1 MKIKNFNND
10 EELNILRDNMGASL
24 VPAIK
29 TGHTIKYFS
38 NDEIL
43 KLGRKYPEKK
53 IRRTT
58 PPGKPIPDSSS
69 INSKFNNNQYNRDFD
84 SPKILQPE
92 DTYSIPEKNNISLQN
107 TVKPNIQK
115 INTNV
120 QNKIVH
126 HLPKSDNQSE
136 SEIKNDDR
144 TNAEKKVNKLSNK
157 EILKKML
164 DDNN

>member
-58 PPGKPIPDSSS
+58 PPGKPITDSSS

-120 QNKIVH
+120 QNKIVQ
-126 HLPKSDNQSE
+126 HLPKSENQPE

-144 TNAEKKVNKLSNK
+144 TNADKKVNKLSNK
-157 EILKKML
+157 EILKKIL

>member
-53 IRRTT
+53 
-58 PPGKPIPDSSS
+58 
-69 INSKFNNNQYNRDFD
+69 NQ
-84 SPKILQPE
+84 
-92 DTYSIPEKNNISLQN
+92 KN
-107 TVKPNIQK
+107 
-115 INTNV
+115 
-120 QNKIVH
+120 
-126 HLPKSDNQSE
+126 
-136 SEIKNDDR
+136 
-144 TNAEKKVNKLSNK
+144 
-157 EILKKML
+157 
-164 DDNN
+164 

>member
-43 KLGRKYPEKK
+43 KLGKKYPEKK

-58 PPGKPIPDSSS
+58 PPGKPITDSSS

-92 DTYSIPEKNNISLQN
+92 DTYSIPKK
-107 TVKPNIQK
+107 TTFHYK
-115 INTNV
+115 IRC
-120 QNKIVH
+120 
-126 HLPKSDNQSE
+126 NQTFR
-136 SEIKNDDR
+136 K
-144 TNAEKKVNKLSNK
+144 
-157 EILKKML
+157 
-164 DDNN
+164 

>member
-29 TGHTIKYFS
+29 TGRIIKYFS

-58 PPGKPIPDSSS
+58 PPGKPITYSSS

-126 HLPKSDNQSE
+126 HPPKSDIQPD

-164 DDNN
+164 DENN

>member
-29 TGHTIKYFS
+29 TGHIIKYFS

-58 PPGKPIPDSSS
+58 PPGKPISDSSS

-120 QNKIVH
+120 QNKIVQH
-126 HLPKSDNQSE
+126 PPKSENQPE

-144 TNAEKKVNKLSNK
+144 TNAEKVNKLSNK

-164 DDNN
+164 DENN

>member
-58 PPGKPIPDSSS
+58 PPGKPITDSSS

-120 QNKIVH
+120 QNKIVNH
-126 HLPKSDNQSE
+126 PPKSDNQPE

>member
-1 MKIKNFNND
+1 MKIKNFNYD
-10 EELNILRDNMGASL
+10 EELNILRDNMGATL
-24 VPAIK
+24 VLAIK

-58 PPGKPIPDSSS
+58 PPGKPITDSSS

-120 QNKIVH
+120 QNKIVNH
-126 HLPKSDNQSE
+126 PPKSDNQSE

-144 TNAEKKVNKLSNK
+144 TNADKKINKLSNK

>member
-1 MKIKNFNND
+1 MKIKNFNYD

-58 PPGKPIPDSSS
+58 PPGKPITDSSS

-126 HLPKSDNQSE
+126 HPPKSDNHPE

-144 TNAEKKVNKLSNK
+144 TNSDKKVNKLSNK
-157 EILKKML
+157 EILQKML
-164 DDNN
+164 DENN

>member
-29 TGHTIKYFS
+29 TGYTIKYFS

-58 PPGKPIPDSSS
+58 PPGKPITDSSS
-69 INSKFNNNQYNRDFD
+69 TNSKFNNNQYNRDFD

-115 INTNV
+115 ININV

-126 HLPKSDNQSE
+126 HPPKPDNQSE
-136 SEIKNDDR
+136 TEIKNDDR

-157 EILKKML
+157 EILQKML
-164 DDNN
+164 DENN

>member
-1 MKIKNFNND
+1 MKIKNFNYD

-29 TGHTIKYFS
+29 TGRIIKYFS

-58 PPGKPIPDSSS
+58 PPGKPITDSSS

-157 EILKKML
+157 EILQKML
-164 DDNN
+164 DENN

>member
-1 MKIKNFNND
+1 MKIKNFNYD

-29 TGHTIKYFS
+29 TGRIIKYFS

-58 PPGKPIPDSSS
+58 PPGKPITDSSS

-120 QNKIVH
+120 QNKIVNH
-126 HLPKSDNQSE
+126 PRKSDNQSE

>member
-53 IRRTT
+53 IKRTK
-58 PPGKPIPDSSS
+58 PPGEPIKDQFFNLILNLII
-69 INSKFNNNQYNRDFD
+69 IN
-84 SPKILQPE
+84 I
-92 DTYSIPEKNNISLQN
+92 T
-107 TVKPNIQK
+107 
-115 INTNV
+115 
-120 QNKIVH
+120 
-126 HLPKSDNQSE
+126 
-136 SEIKNDDR
+136 
-144 TNAEKKVNKLSNK
+144 
-157 EILKKML
+157 EILIAQKYFNLKIHIQFLKKTIFHCKIRC
-164 DDNN
+164 NQTFRK

>member
-1 MKIKNFNND
+1 MIIKNFNNV

-24 VPAIK
+24 VPAIR

-58 PPGKPIPDSSS
+58 PPGKPFTDSSS

-92 DTYSIPEKNNISLQN
+92 DTYSIPEKKQYF
-107 TVKPNIQK
+107 TAK
-115 INTNV
+115 
-120 QNKIVH
+120 
-126 HLPKSDNQSE
+126 
-136 SEIKNDDR
+136 
-144 TNAEKKVNKLSNK
+144 
-157 EILKKML
+157 
-164 DDNN
+164 

>member
-29 TGHTIKYFS
+29 TGRIIKYFS

-43 KLGRKYPEKK
+43 KLGRKHPEKK

-58 PPGKPIPDSSS
+58 PPGKPITDSSS

-126 HLPKSDNQSE
+126 HPPKSDNQSE

>member
-1 MKIKNFNND
+1 MKIKNFNYD

-29 TGHTIKYFS
+29 TGRIIKYFS

-53 IRRTT
+53 IRKTT
-58 PPGKPIPDSSS
+58 PPGKPITDSSS

-92 DTYSIPEKNNISLQN
+92 DTYSIPEKNNLSLQN

-126 HLPKSDNQSE
+126 HPPKPGNQPE
-136 SEIKNDDR
+136 SKIKNDDR

-157 EILKKML
+157 EILQKML
-164 DDNN
+164 DENN

>member
-29 TGHTIKYFS
+29 TGHIIKYFS

-58 PPGKPIPDSSS
+58 PPGKPITDSSS

-115 INTNV
+115 ININV
-120 QNKIVH
+120 RNKI
-126 HLPKSDNQSE
+126 
-136 SEIKNDDR
+136 
-144 TNAEKKVNKLSNK
+144 VNKLSNK

>member
-10 EELNILRDNMGASL
+10 EELNILRGNMGASL
-24 VPAIK
+24 VPAVK

-53 IRRTT
+53 IKRTK
-58 PPGKPIPDSSS
+58 PPSEPIKDHSQF
-69 INSKFNNNQYNRDFD
+69 NSKFNNNQYNRDFD

-107 TVKPNIQK
+107 KVQQNIQK

-120 QNKIVH
+120 QNKTVH
-126 HLPKSDNQSE
+126 HPQKSDNQTMSE
-136 SEIKNDDR
+136 GENVNR
-144 TNAEKKVNKLSNK
+144 TNLEKKVNKLSNK
-157 EILKKML
+157 EILQKML
-164 DDNN
+164 DENK

>member
-1 MKIKNFNND
+1 MKIKNFNYD

-29 TGHTIKYFS
+29 TGRIIKYFS

-58 PPGKPIPDSSS
+58 PPGKPITDSSS
-69 INSKFNNNQYNRDFD
+69 INSKFNNNQYNRDFY

-120 QNKIVH
+120 QNKIVNH
-126 HLPKSDNQSE
+126 PRKSDNQSE

-164 DDNN
+164 DENK

>member
-58 PPGKPIPDSSS
+58 PPGKPITDSSS

-92 DTYSIPEKNNISLQN
+92 DTYSIPEKNNMSLQN

-120 QNKIVH
+120 QNKIVNH
-126 HLPKSDNQSE
+126 PPKSDNQPE

-144 TNAEKKVNKLSNK
+144 TNADKKVNKLSNK

>member
-24 VPAIK
+24 VPAVK

-58 PPGKPIPDSSS
+58 PPGKLITDSSL

-120 QNKIVH
+120 QNKIVQH
-126 HLPKSDNQSE
+126 PPKSENQPE

-144 TNAEKKVNKLSNK
+144 TNADKKVNKLSNK

>member
-1 MKIKNFNND
+1 MKIKNFNYD

-29 TGHTIKYFS
+29 TGRIIKYFS

-58 PPGKPIPDSSS
+58 PPGKPITDSSS